1 MESTKKRNWVQQRA
15 MIKELYP
22 SITDED
28 LTCELG
34 TEAAMLKRIAA
45 KVLISEEALNA
56 ILGDTTPDE
65 DLTSP
70 VS

>member
-1 MESTKKRNWVQQRA
+1 